1 VCGFA
6 AGRRYLDLVAGQ
18 IAVLV
23 PGVRVLVMSLAWG
36 RLRSSSPSL
45 TPAFLGAGNSSRQR
59 RLLALLCFA
68 LVSGVLIS
76 RKAGI
81 MVAASLACRDLPG
94 DRSPVRF
101 GNGVGVRA
109 AIGFDMIPPV
119 GAALECPGAPRPVSP
134 IFSDAFFSRWRL
146 FQGVSWVYRSDGAFT
161 GGALWAVV
169 VCLAFFC
176 LVAFETAFWI
186 AGLGQGV
193 VCHLFCGPSYE
204 RVYMWQRQI
213 LLARKGGRAGL
224 VTIGLCGFSGI
235 WIFL

>member
-1 VCGFA
+1 M
-6 AGRRYLDLVAGQ
+6 VA
-18 IAVLV
+18 
-23 PGVRVLVMSLAWG
+23 
-36 RLRSSSPSL
+36 
-45 TPAFLGAGNSSRQR
+45 
-59 RLLALLCFA
+59 
-68 LVSGVLIS
+68 
-76 RKAGI
+76 
-81 MVAASLACRDLPG
+81 AASLACRDLPG
-94 DRSPVRF
+94 GRSQVRF
-101 GNGVGVRA
+101 CNSVGARA

-119 GAALECPGAPRPVSP
+119 GAALVCTGAPRPVSP

-193 VCHLFCGPSYE
+193 VCPLFCGPSDE